1 MAGLY
6 ARTYWRISLAGGA
19 LVLAFA
25 GILLAT
31 FDLSLTW
38 LVLIDGGLAFVAL
51 TFLSGRPLAVLFSC
65 YVATVSI
72 ELTKGIIAEGGVYT
86 PGLYLS
92 LSDLFLIPMATTQVV
107 LFLLERR
114 RRAR

>member
-65 YVATVSI
+65 LSVSASSSYSRRDAT
-72 ELTKGIIAEGGVYT
+72 
-86 PGLYLS
+86 
-92 LSDLFLIPMATTQVV
+92 PMRMAIRIRPIVGP
-107 LFLLERR
+107 RKN
-114 RRAR
+114 